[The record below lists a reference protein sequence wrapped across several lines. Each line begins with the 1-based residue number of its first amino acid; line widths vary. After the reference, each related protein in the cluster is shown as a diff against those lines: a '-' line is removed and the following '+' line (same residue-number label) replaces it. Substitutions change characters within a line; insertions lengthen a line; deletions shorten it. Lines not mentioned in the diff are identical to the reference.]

1 MDPASN
7 YSDHNL
13 RDPGNLAAWCED
25 RFQEAMQRYDDEGH
39 GREMAAVVEEEAVDL
54 TGILMQFNRE
64 RCDEDSDGEVGISG
78 TV

>member
-25 RFQEAMQRYDDEGH
+25 RFQRAMQRYDDEGH

-54 TGILMQFNRE
+54 TGILRGILSQFNRE
-64 RCDEDSDGEVGISG
+64 RCDDRNQLG
-78 TV
+78 T